1 MENITFS
8 RKELY
13 DLVWAKPML
22 SLSKKYDISD
32 VGLRKACIRM
42 NIPLPKAGHWQ
53 KLRHGKKSP
62 AKALPKDYIGDE
74 KMILRLRQEGESI
87 KGPSQ
92 KSILSELQKE
102 IESDPKLDIRVT
114 EKLTNPDK
122 LIIEARNSL
131 TERSKY
137 LNNGLAWCSIDH
149 LSIKV
154 SPGNISRAL
163 RFMDKFIKVLKIRG
177 HEVYVRHDSTYV
189 VIEKEEIMISLR
201 ETLKRELVDDG
212 RWKTAKDTPTGLL
225 CLKMGRYND
234 KEWKD
239 GKQTLEEQLSQIIVR
254 LETEGKQLRE
264 RSLRREKERLE
275 AQEIERIRKELEK
288 RQEKELEDFKG
299 ILQQASRLHKATTIR
314 TYIDKV
320 EAHAAENGKV
330 TEDIIQWLAWARKK
344 ADWYDPLIECE
355 DDLLKDIDRDTL
367 AFKKKMSNSWWG

>member
-1 MENITFS
+1 MDNIYFT

-13 DLVWAKPML
+13 DLVWKEPL
-22 SLSKKYDISD
+22 LTLSKKYDISD

-53 KLRHGKKSP
+53 KLRYGKKSP
-62 AKALPKDYIGDE
+62 AKALPKDYTGDE
-74 KMILRLRQEGESI
+74 KITLKLRLEGESI

-102 IESDPKLDIRVT
+102 IDSDPKLDMRVP
-114 EKLTNPDK
+114 ERLTNPDK
-122 LIIEARNSL
+122 LIVEASNSL

-154 SPGNISRAL
+154 SPGNIGRAL
-163 RFMDKFIKVLKIRG
+163 RFMDKLIKVLKIRG

-225 CLKMGRYND
+225 CFKMGRYND

-320 EAHAAENGKV
+320 EAHAVENGNL
-330 TEDIIQWLAWARKK
+330 TEDIVQWLAWARKK
-344 ADWYDPLIECE
+344 ADWYDPLIESE
-355 DDLLKDIDRDTL
+355 DDLLSKVDRDTL
-367 AFKKKMSNSWWG
+367 AFRRKEWWD

>member
-1 MENITFS
+1 MDNIHFT

-13 DLVWAKPML
+13 DLVWKEPLL

-32 VGLRKACIRM
+32 VGLRKACMRM

-53 KLRHGKKSP
+53 KLRYGKKSP
-62 AKALPKDYIGDE
+62 VKALPKDYTGDE
-74 KMILRLRQEGESI
+74 KMILRLRPEGESI
-87 KGPSQ
+87 KRPSQ

-102 IESDPKLDIRVT
+102 IESDPKLDMRVP

-201 ETLKRELVDDG
+201 ESLKRELVDDG

-275 AQEIERIRKELEK
+275 AQETERIRKELEK

-320 EAHAAENGKV
+320 EAHAAENGNV
-330 TEDIIQWLAWARKK
+330 TEEIMQWLAWARKK